1 MIHFLVHDEEDSV
14 GVATTDIKAGE
25 TAQGKMI
32 DTQETVT
39 MKALMDIPLGHK
51 IALNDF
57 KEGGTVIKYGHDIGK
72 VVADIKAGDH
82 VHTHNLKTKR
92 W

>member
-1 MIHFLVHDEEDSV
+1 MIHFLVHDKEDSV

-25 TAQGKMI
+25 TAEGKMM

-39 MKALMDIPLGHK
+39 MKALTDIPLGHK
-51 IALNDF
+51 MALKDF
-57 KEGGTVIKYGHDIGK
+57 KPGDTILKYGQDIGK